1 MIWVSSV
8 CTTQVSRSKASA
20 SQFLPHNSAPMH
32 FLRTISM
39 QMDRE
44 SEEEQIGT
52 HFVPRG
58 AVFEGWGGVMVLSG
72 LPLRIEAWCSLLFF
86 APPGRNKK
94 KRKGLFPN
102 S

>member
-1 MIWVSSV
+1 
-8 CTTQVSRSKASA
+8 
-20 SQFLPHNSAPMH
+20 
-32 FLRTISM
+32 
-39 QMDRE
+39 MDRE

-58 AVFEGWGGVMVLSG
+58 AVFEGWGGGVVLSG
-72 LPLRIEAWCSLLFF
+72 LPLRIEAWYSLLFF
-86 APPGRNKK
+86 KPKKKKKK